1 MKYIIILLALLTSC
15 SSDWHLRRAKFKQP
29 NILQQYNDTIR
40 MRNIRIDTIYYA
52 DTFAVIH
59 TLTEYDT
66 IIQTRYLKPET
77 RYQIRYRRREVN
89 DSLKHV
95 LKLYKTQMNALNDSI
110 KRMARVEIVK
120 ARQENRTERTKSRR
134 LWWLWL
140 IIGAVAGIIIYRKI

>member
-1 MKYIIILLALLTSC
+1 MKYLIILLALLTSC

-40 MRNIRIDTIYYA
+40 LKNVRTDTIYYA
-52 DTFAVIH
+52 DTFAIVH

-77 RYQIRYRRREVN
+77 RYEIRYRYRTITDTIKERER
-89 DSLKHV
+89 
-95 LKLYKTQMNALNDSI
+95 TQ
-110 KRMARVEIVK
+110 RVET
-120 ARQENRTERTKSRR
+120 RQENRTNRTQSRR

-140 IIGAVAGIIIYRKI
+140 IIGFVSGIFVYRWVRSLF